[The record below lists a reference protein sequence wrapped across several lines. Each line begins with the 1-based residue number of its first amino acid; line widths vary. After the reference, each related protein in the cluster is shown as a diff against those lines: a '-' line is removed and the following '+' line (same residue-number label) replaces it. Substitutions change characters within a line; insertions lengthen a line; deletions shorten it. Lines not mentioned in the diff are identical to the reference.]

1 MGELSLEVVE
11 GPDAGRSVDVSGP
24 LEIGRDPDVTLVLQ
38 DPLVSRR
45 HVRLTPGQGVVTVE
59 DLGSMNG
66 TFLNGNQ
73 LHGPAAAGAGD
84 QVLVGVSVLQLRSAR
99 QVADRP
105 SAARAVPPGLT
116 ASPRDAASP
125 SAPATTNPPAVAP
138 GLEALLDRNTK
149 RLALIAPLAIG
160 SVAVMVLLIFLATR

>member
-1 MGELSLEVVE
+1 VAELSLEVVE
-11 GPDAGRSVDVSGP
+11 GPDTGRRLEVGGP
-24 LEIGRDPDVTLVLQ
+24 LEIGRGPSATLVLQ

-45 HVRLTPGQGVVTVE
+45 HARLTPEQGVVMVE

-73 LHGPAAAGAGD
+73 LHGPTAAGAGD
-84 QVLVGVSVLQLRSAR
+84 QLLVGVSVLQLRSAR
-99 QVADRP
+99 QVAERP
-105 SAARAVPPGLT
+105 SAARAVPPRLT
-116 ASPRDAASP
+116 AAPREPVAAS
-125 SAPATTNPPAVAP
+125 AATDPPAVAP

>member
-1 MGELSLEVVE
+1 VAELSLEVVE

-38 DPLVSRR
+38 DPLVSRH
-45 HVRLTPGQGVVTVE
+45 HVRLTPGKEGVTVE

-99 QVADRP
+99 QVAQRP
-105 SAARAVPPGLT
+105 SAARAVPPALT
-116 ASPRDAASP
+116 AAPREPAAAS
-125 SAPATTNPPAVAP
+125 AATDPPAVAP
-138 GLEALLDRNTK
+138 GLESLLDRNTK